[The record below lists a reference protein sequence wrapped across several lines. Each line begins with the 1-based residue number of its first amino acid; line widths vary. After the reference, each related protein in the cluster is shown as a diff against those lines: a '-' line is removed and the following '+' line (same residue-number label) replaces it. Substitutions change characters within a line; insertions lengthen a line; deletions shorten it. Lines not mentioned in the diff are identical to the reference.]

1 MFAPG
6 QNRSMRGHA
15 MMTGAQLLEYAWSVA
30 SALGGVE
37 RCQPFGPEYEVFK
50 VGGKIF
56 LMTTVV
62 RGTPI
67 VTLKC
72 EPEHALALREEF
84 ETITAGYH
92 MNKRH
97 WTSLA
102 AGQGVT
108 RALTEELVKNAY
120 LLVVD
125 GLPRDRRPGA
135 AQSARLSPSE
145 PSQGKS
151 QVLVN
156 HAVLPPSTQT

>member
-1 MFAPG
+1 
-6 QNRSMRGHA
+6 MRGHG
-15 MMTGAQLLEYAWSVA
+15 MMTGAQLIECAWSVA
-30 SALGGVE
+30 SALAGAQ

-56 LMTTVV
+56 MMTTVV

-72 EPEHALALREEF
+72 EPEHAVALREEF
-84 ETITAGYH
+84 ATVTSGYH

-102 AGQGVT
+102 AGRGVT
-108 RALTEELVKNAY
+108 KALIEELVENAY

-125 GLPRDRRPGA
+125 GLPRDRRPGSL
-135 AQSARLSPSE
+135 QSSHRTSE
-145 PSQGKS
+145 SSQGKS
-151 QVLVN
+151 RELVN
-156 HAVLPPSTQT
+156 DAVLPPCAET

>member
-1 MFAPG
+1 MLQPAPG
-6 QNRSMRGHA
+6 LDAGDLRAKVARVNDVVSC
-15 MMTGAQLLEYAWSVA
+15 AWSVA
-30 SALGGVE
+30 QALAGAE

-56 LMTTVV
+56 MMTTVV

-72 EPEHALALREEF
+72 EPEHAMALREEF
-84 ETITAGYH
+84 ATITAGYH

-102 AGQGVT
+102 AGEGVT
-108 RALTEELVKNAY
+108 QALIGELVENAY

-125 GLPRDRRPGA
+125 GLPRDRRPG
-135 AQSARLSPSE
+135 SVP
-145 PSQGKS
+145 
-151 QVLVN
+151 
-156 HAVLPPSTQT
+156 HAS

>member
-1 MFAPG
+1 LGAKV
-6 QNRSMRGHA
+6 
-15 MMTGAQLLEYAWSVA
+15 TGVIDVVSGAWSVA
-30 SALGGVE
+30 QALAGAE

-56 LMTTVV
+56 MMTTVV

-67 VTLKC
+67 VTFKC

-84 ETITAGYH
+84 ATITAGYH

-102 AGQGVT
+102 AGEGVT
-108 RALTEELVKNAY
+108 PALIGELVENAY

-125 GLPRDRRPGA
+125 GLPRARRPG
-135 AQSARLSPSE
+135 SVP
-145 PSQGKS
+145 
-151 QVLVN
+151 
-156 HAVLPPSTQT
+156 HAS

>member
-1 MFAPG
+1 MLQPA
-6 QNRSMRGHA
+6 RGLDA
-15 MMTGAQLLEYAWSVA
+15 DDLRAKVARVNDVVSCAWSVA
-30 SALGGVE
+30 QALAGAE

-56 LMTTVV
+56 MMTTVV

-72 EPEHALALREEF
+72 EPEHAMALREEF
-84 ETITAGYH
+84 ATITAGCH

-102 AGQGVT
+102 AGEGVT
-108 RALTEELVKNAY
+108 QALIGELVENAY

-125 GLPRDRRPGA
+125 GLPRDRRPG
-135 AQSARLSPSE
+135 SVP
-145 PSQGKS
+145 
-151 QVLVN
+151 
-156 HAVLPPSTQT
+156 HAS